1 MDNREKLRKA
11 IKTRLIVMSLATLLP
26 IVVLILFNLPVFQ
39 DRDISDFF
47 VIQNMQTY

>member
-39 DRDISDFF
+39 DRF
-47 VIQNMQTY
+47 VVDRKSVV